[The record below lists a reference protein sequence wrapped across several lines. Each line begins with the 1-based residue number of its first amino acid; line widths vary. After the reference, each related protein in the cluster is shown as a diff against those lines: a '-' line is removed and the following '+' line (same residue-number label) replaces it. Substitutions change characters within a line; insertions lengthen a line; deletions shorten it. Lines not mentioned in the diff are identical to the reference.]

1 MNNLNYE
8 NTEVTKLQNGGKII
22 RKVSIKNG
30 KGHKSVTK
38 YNRGKKIY
46 SVKKPIHKSHI
57 SLIKKGKF
65 IPGLF
70 EECKNGRCK
79 NGRCKNGR
87 CKVKRGG
94 EDDDDIELGKITE
107 VPYMKDIPPDP
118 KIFEKYQDK
127 IIKNSLSRPISP
139 VETQKMFEKGPP
151 EKIQEQERMQM
162 FDEDPLNMDPFEREE
177 LEIFTR
183 KGKGGKSR
191 KRHIMKRK
199 IKSKKSHKKH

>member
-22 RKVSIKNG
+22 RKVSIKNS

-38 YNRGKKIY
+38 YNRGKKVY

-79 NGRCKNGR
+79 
-87 CKVKRGG
+87 VKRGG
-94 EDDDDIELGKITE
+94 EDDDEDIEIGKITDI
-107 VPYMKDIPPDP
+107 PYMKSIPPDP
-118 KIFEKYQDK
+118 KRFEKYQDK
-127 IIKNSLSRPISP
+127 IIKNSISRPISP
-139 VETQKMFEKGPP
+139 VETQKMFERGPP
-151 EKIQEQERMQM
+151 EKIQEEERMQM
-162 FDEDPLNMDPFEREE
+162 FDEDPLNMEPFERED
-177 LEIFTR
+177 LEIFNR
-183 KGKGGKSR
+183 KEKGGKSR
-191 KRHIMKRK
+191 KRHVMKRK
-199 IKSKKSHKKH
+199 ITSKKSHKKH